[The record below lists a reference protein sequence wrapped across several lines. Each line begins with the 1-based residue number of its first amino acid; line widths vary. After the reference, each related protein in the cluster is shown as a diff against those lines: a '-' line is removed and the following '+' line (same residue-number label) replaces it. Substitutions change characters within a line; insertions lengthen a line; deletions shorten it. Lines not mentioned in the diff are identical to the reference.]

1 MNAIILTYKHPIHA
15 GVLYSKFSKLGLNVK
30 IVHATD
36 ENVDGYEGMCSRGIC
51 HNGKRT
57 TAWDLAFKDIS
68 CETTWFV
75 EDDVAFTEQAFS
87 NLLEE
92 TSGINVDL
100 ITNKIRRPEDDLYW
114 SHRKTV
120 CHVDKRMYSFN
131 PLCRCSPNLISK
143 ILDYRNKHGQFS
155 FHEILLP
162 SLAETRFD
170 LKELKRISFEQF
182 RWNDIAIPLM
192 GNDVSFYHPIKTV
205 SDYVRLSRI

>member
-1 MNAIILTYKHPIHA
+1 MNVIILTYKHQIHA
-15 GVLYSKFSKLGLNVK
+15 DVLYSKFSKLGLNVK
-30 IVHATD
+30 IAHATD
-36 ENVDGYEGMCSRGIC
+36 ENVDGYEGMCSRSIC
-51 HNGKRT
+51 HNCKRT
-57 TAWDLAFKDIS
+57 TAWDLAFKDIP

-92 TSGINVDL
+92 TSGVNVDL

-114 SHRKTV
+114 THRKAV

-143 ILDYRNKHGQFS
+143 ILEYRNKHGQFS

-162 SLAETRFD
+162 SLAKTRFD

-192 GNDVSFYHPIKTV
+192 SNDVSFYHPIKEV
-205 SDYVRLSRI
+205 SDYLRLSRV